1 MFTSVLIANRGEI
14 AVRVAKTLR
23 RMGIRSVVV
32 ASLPDRGG
40 LAARSAD
47 AMVLMER
54 LSAAET
60 YLDMDA
66 IIAAAKAHGC
76 DAIHPGYGFLSER
89 ADFAERCAAEGI
101 AFVGPPAT
109 VLRGLGDKGA
119 ARRLAVANGVPVV
132 PGWDGED
139 DDGTLEREA
148 ARIGYPVM
156 VKARGGGGGRGMR
169 EVYAPGDLS
178 ESVESA
184 RREALAAFGDGGL
197 LIEKLVREAHHVEVQ
212 VLADSHGNVIHLGER
227 DCSVQRRHQKLIEES
242 PSPVVDETLRAA
254 LTGAALRLAGAAGY
268 VNAGTFEFLVAGGEA
283 PEWYF
288 LEVNPRL
295 QVEHP
300 VTEAVTR
307 LDLVELQLRVAAG
320 EVLPLRQDDVRFEGY
335 AIEVRVNAED
345 PWDGFRGSGGRIREW
360 EYRGES
366 RVDAGYGEGDVVP
379 GSYDSL
385 LAKVISHGPD
395 RNEAIGRAIEDL
407 EAFEIRGV
415 STNLALAGRIIG
427 HDDFRSGSATVD
439 WLEREM
445 EGLLA
450 SRLPVQ
456 HWAAAAAAL
465 AAARS
470 RRARAP
476 WGAARWIG
484 AGGAVC
490 WLSSGS
496 EQCRADV
503 RAAGHAFEVDID
515 GETLTVTR
523 LGEQDGEETYRVSGG
538 EETVLVSASPF
549 SNGVDLSVRD
559 PGRGIIDAVTQIRAM
574 PPPAL
579 PRRAHAAAEG
589 VFAVTAP
596 LSGTVAAVQVA
607 VGDVVEV
614 GQLLVVLE
622 AMKMEHRV
630 VASESGRVREV
641 LVAAGDVVREGDVL
655 AEVE

>member
-14 AVRVAKTLR
+14 AVRIAKTLG

-32 ASLPDRGG
+32 ASLPDRRGV
-40 LAARSAD
+40 AARIAD
-47 AMVLMER
+47 AVALIEGQT
-54 LSAAET
+54 AAET
-60 YLDMDA
+60 YLDVDA
-66 IIAAAKAHGC
+66 VIAAARAQGC

-101 AFVGPPAT
+101 AFIGPPAE

-139 DDGTLEREA
+139 DDGTLAREA
-148 ARIGYPVM
+148 VRIGYPVM
-156 VKARGGGGGRGMR
+156 LKARGGGGGRGMR
-169 EVYAPGDLS
+169 EVYGPGELS
-178 ESVESA
+178 EAVESA

-197 LIEKLVREAHHVEVQ
+197 LIEKLVRDAHHVEVQ

-242 PSPVVDETLRAA
+242 PSPIVDEGLRTA
-254 LTGAALRLAGAAGY
+254 LTGAALRLALAAGY
-268 VNAGTFEFLVAGGEA
+268 VNAGTFEFLVTGGEA

-300 VTEAVTR
+300 VTEAVTG

-320 EVLPLRQDDVRFEGY
+320 ELLPLRQEDVRFEGH

-360 EYRGES
+360 EYRGDS
-366 RVDAGYGEGDVVP
+366 RVDAGYGAGDVVP

-385 LAKVISHGPD
+385 LAKVISHGAD
-395 RNEAIGRAIEDL
+395 RNGAIGLAIEDI

-415 STNLALAGRIIG
+415 PTNLALAGRIIG
-427 HDDFRSGSATVD
+427 HDDFRSGGATVD

-450 SRLPVQ
+450 PRVPAR

-465 AAARS
+465 TAARS
-470 RRARAP
+470 RPAPGP

-490 WLSSGS
+490 WLSSGP
-496 EQCRADV
+496 ERRRATV
-503 RAAGHAFEVDID
+503 RDAGQAFEVDID
-515 GETLTVTR
+515 GERLTVTP
-523 LGEQDGEETYRVSGG
+523 LGDHDGEAAYRIGAG
-538 EETVLVSASPF
+538 QETVLVSALPS
-549 SNGVDLSVRD
+549 SHGADLRVRD
-559 PGRGIIDAVTQIRAM
+559 PKRDTVDGVTRIRVT

-579 PRRAHAAAEG
+579 PRRAPAVAEG

-596 LSGTVAAVQVA
+596 LSGTVTAVQVA

-622 AMKMEHRV
+622 AMKMEHRI
-630 VASESGRVREV
+630 VASESGTVREV